1 MKVKQYAV
9 IGLGKF
15 GLSVASNLYKLGHDV
30 LGIDIDENIVND
42 HVDEITHT
50 VIADTTDELALK
62 SLGLHNFDCVVVAI
76 SEDIQANLLTT
87 LLLKELNVR
96 FVIAKAANPLHGKML
111 RKVGADRVI
120 FPESDMGKRVAHNL
134 ASSSIFDY
142 IELATDLGLVEILAP
157 SSFVG
162 KNLIQSNLRSNYGVN
177 LVAIKRDSETLVPPS
192 PQDIIQENDL
202 LVIVGKS
209 NSIKKLEE
217 LS

>member
-15 GLSVASNLYKLGHDV
+15 GLSVASNLYSLGHDV
-30 LGIDIDENIVND
+30 LGIDIDESIVND
-42 HVDEITHT
+42 CADEITHT

-87 LLLKELNVR
+87 LLLKEMKVP
-96 FVIAKAANPLHGKML
+96 FVIAKAANALHGKML
-111 RKVGADRVI
+111 RKVGADRIV
-120 FPESDMGKRVAHNL
+120 FPESDMGKRIAHNL
-134 ASSSIFDY
+134 ASSSILDY

-157 SSFVG
+157 ISFVG
-162 KNLIQSNLRSNYGVN
+162 KNLIESNLRSKYGVN
-177 LVAIKRDSETLVPPS
+177 VVAIKRAEETLVPPS
-192 PQDIIQENDL
+192 PQDIILENDL
-202 LVIVGKS
+202 LVIVGKA
-209 NSIKKLEE
+209 NSIKRLEE